1 MLLYEIMGD
10 AWPPNGRVVI
20 MLNIYGMLL
29 LEEERLGE
37 MNGMG
42 IYLLLIELVLEF
54 F

>member
-10 AWPPNGRVVI
+10 AWPPNGCVVI

-29 LEEERLGE
+29 LEERLGE